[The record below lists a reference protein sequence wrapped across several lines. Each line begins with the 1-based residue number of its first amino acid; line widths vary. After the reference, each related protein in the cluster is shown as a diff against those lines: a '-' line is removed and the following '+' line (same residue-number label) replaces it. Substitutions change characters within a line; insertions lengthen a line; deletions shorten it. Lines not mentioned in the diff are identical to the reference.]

1 MTTDNDIAI
10 AAVNVAATTASAL
23 YAAVAKAQAH
33 ARGVEKDSTN
43 TFHRYKYAS
52 AESLIAEAKD
62 ALAVADLGLIPQR
75 SWVEKGD
82 KPFGEIEGK
91 GGSVGTLHA
100 HWLLVHAGGGVL
112 ELETQWPVTPEKGR
126 PIDKAVAAART
137 ASLGYLLRDLLQL
150 PRVEEGT
157 GLDDDNRDDGAAQRK
172 REMEEAKARA
182 MSGGSGTVKAAKP
195 DEDEARVKG
204 AVVAALVKRGITDR
218 KAQGAEVA
226 KVNGGAMPADTA
238 AWRVVLAKLNTANDP
253 ASQPLAA

>member
-157 GLDDDNRDDGAAQRK
+157 GLDEDSRDTEAARIETKRK
-172 REMEEAKARA
+172 EMEA
-182 MSGGSGTVKAAKP
+182 MKAA
-195 DEDEARVKG
+195 AVKG
-204 AVVAALVKRGITDR
+204 SAQSQQKPAAVDDELAVKTATRARLVALGITT
-218 KAQGAEVA
+218 KEAQAAEVA
-226 KVNGGAMPADTA
+226 RANGGKMPEAVEQWKA
-238 AWRVVLAKLNTANDP
+238 VLANLVARP
-253 ASQPLAA
+253 AAKAA